1 MLLRSICR
9 FILGAIQGNSLF
21 FVLWLYSLQVLPAS
35 PKKISAATDLI
46 KSNFW
51 SPGQTE
57 THRKSQN
64 FAALWGPLEE
74 LTGLLDYT
82 LKYFQASKCVVRIR
96 SSRTQNCVLM
106 HFDISGNC
114 FLFSLNSSQVILSV
128 PSVHHWKTLCGHRF
142 YLKQVTGVWTNRN
155 SQKVLGLLC
164 VLRLQ
169 RSTHQTPEPHSE
181 SLAH

>member
-1 MLLRSICR
+1 MTIETHC
-9 FILGAIQGNSLF
+9 FLF
-21 FVLWLYSLQVLPAS
+21 YDYTHCKSYQPHQ
-35 PKKISAATDLI
+35 KKISAATDLI

-51 SPGQTE
+51 IPGQTE

-96 SSRTQNCVLM
+96 SSRAQNCVLM

-128 PSVHHWKTLCGHRF
+128 PSVHHWKTLCGHKF
-142 YLKQVTGVWTNRN
+142 YLKQFTGVWTNRN

-181 SLAH
+181 SLTH